1 MWLEAKALITTFAV
15 IFIAIVISQIIL
27 INVFL
32 GFLLF
37 MGVFLM
43 IFGDI
48 VYGWQV
54 CRSRVNKLIDKP
66 PPGKVVA
73 LIHTLNGMVDFEWA
87 TKGPYGKRE
96 FVYNKREASIID
108 QGDYPIHFPNGS
120 LGFVC
125 HEKSADAIDMRKV
138 KYAESLAKSHGTNN
152 IKEIYYKIKGDEIG
166 GE

>member
-96 FVYNKREASIID
+96 FVYNK
-108 QGDYPIHFPNGS
+108 
-120 LGFVC
+120 
-125 HEKSADAIDMRKV
+125 V
-138 KYAESLAKSHGTNN
+138 KLVL
-152 IKEIYYKIKGDEIG
+152 
-166 GE
+166 